1 MQTADADVERDDVE
15 VLSGLGAKLH
25 AFELKASLLKFTRE
39 AWPILE
45 PEHDFVENWHIA
57 ELCDLLEG
65 VERGEIP
72 RTIINVPPGTMKSL
86 LVSVIFPCWL
96 WAKNPKLRILTAAY
110 SDKRALDANL
120 KARALMKSEWFQSLF
135 PLEFL
140 EGQDAKG
147 RFDTVQGG
155 WRIATSVGGEGTGL
169 HPDLIVIDDAST
181 ATDAQSEASRK
192 QVSDWYSRT
201 VSSRGV
207 SRGVRVIVIGQR
219 LHEEDLPGY
228 LINKDRAGWTLVR
241 WPMRFEKCECPPD
254 VTEQTRCTVH
264 KADPQW
270 TPDPRDRRTEQGE
283 LLFPQL
289 FDEPK
294 VRQLELDLGP
304 LDSAGQLQ
312 QRPSPE
318 GGGLFKREWFKYVD
332 EKPKLARRARGWD
345 TAASENKGDYTV
357 GVRIAEEF
365 EWAVVNGRR
374 KFQSTGRF
382 FVEDVIRV
390 QLGPDGVDKLMLNTA
405 HGDGRLVAQREEKE
419 GGASGKSVIQA
430 RTKLL
435 RGYNY
440 AGIQLG
446 GSKVTR
452 AKPFRSQCEG
462 GNVYLVRAPWNDAY
476 ITELCAFPAAK
487 HDDQVDGSSSAFNS
501 VLLEEPP
508 RMLKSTSW

>member
-1 MQTADADVERDDVE
+1 VADHVDVERDE
-15 VLSGLGAKLH
+15 VASLSGIGDKLH
-25 AFELKASLLKFTRE
+25 AFQLKDSLLKFTRE
-39 AWPILE
+39 AWEILE
-45 PEHDFVENWHIA
+45 PEHDFVENWHV
-57 ELCDLLEG
+57 EVLCELLEQI
-65 VERGEIP
+65 ERGQVK

-96 WAKNPKLRILTAAY
+96 WAKNPRLRILTAAY

-120 KARALMKSEWFQSLF
+120 KARTLMKSPWFQKYF

-147 RFDTVQGG
+147 RFDTTKGG

-169 HPDLIVIDDAST
+169 HPDLIIIDDAST
-181 ATDAQSEASRK
+181 ATDAQSETARK
-192 QVSDWYSRT
+192 TVTDWYSGT

-207 SRGVRVIVIGQR
+207 SRGVKVIVIGQR

-228 LINKDRAGWTLVR
+228 LLKKDRAGWELVR

-254 VTEQTRCTVH
+254 AHDQERCSVH

-270 TPDPRDRRTEQGE
+270 QPDKRDRRSESGE

-289 FDEPK
+289 FDEIK

-304 LDSAGQLQ
+304 LDAAGQLQ

-318 GGGLFKREWFKYVD
+318 GGGLFKREWFKYA
-332 EKPKLARRARGWD
+332 ETKPKLMRVARGWD
-345 TAASENKGDYTV
+345 TAASENKGDWTV
-357 GVRIAEEF
+357 GCKIGEEF
-365 EWAVVNGRR
+365 EWNIVNNRR
-374 KFQSTGRF
+374 KLQSTGRF
-382 FVEDVIRV
+382 FVLDVIRV

-405 HGDGRLVAQREEKE
+405 TADGRSCAQREEKE
-419 GGASGKSVIQA
+419 GGSSGKAVIDA
-430 RTKLL
+430 RTKRL
-435 RGYNY
+435 RGFNY
-440 AGIQLG
+440 GGVQTS
-446 GSKVTR
+446 GSKITR

-462 GNVYLVRAPWNDAY
+462 GNVYLLRAEEWNEKY

-487 HDDQVDGSSSAFNS
+487 HDDQVDASSCAFNS

-508 RMLKSTSW
+508 RVLKSASW